1 VPDRL
6 PFAKTR
12 GPAITSPIRRA
23 TPNAKGSQMSKS
35 AATTSALDAEVA
47 QKVLGK
53 IAEVDLSSLKR
64 LLLWRIS
71 ATSAMG
77 ASSATV
83 Q

>member
-1 VPDRL
+1 
-6 PFAKTR
+6 
-12 GPAITSPIRRA
+12 
-23 TPNAKGSQMSKS
+23 MSKS